1 MLMGLC
7 GQVEELGEASL
18 ASGDLDGGMTG
29 NSGEER
35 KGQEG
40 HHPQMYTF
48 ISLKKCPLT
57 KQL

>member
-1 MLMGLC
+1 MGLC

-40 HHPQMYTF
+40 HHAQMYTF
-48 ISLKKCPLT
+48 ISLKKCLLT